1 MRPSSVVMR
10 TRICLPM
17 PAAHDDSGVDG
28 ASGMASGIAP
38 TPVIFIERRPCYPGS
53 AALTTSQARGGGLP
67 APVDVDGPGAAD
79 LDLEPTHLCELVGDG
94 CLCHGHILLGDS
106 RRLDLEL
113 DPPDLHPDRLGLDGR
128 ARVEGD
134 GAPLS
139 RKA

>member
-53 AALTTSQARGGGLP
+53 AVLTTSRGRGSACAEGEGRNEAKLLDRRLTRGRG
-67 APVDVDGPGAAD
+67 VEWRDGAAQAAT
-79 LDLEPTHLCELVGDG
+79 PA
-94 CLCHGHILLGDS
+94 
-106 RRLDLEL
+106 RL
-113 DPPDLHPDRLGLDGR
+113 
-128 ARVEGD
+128 
-134 GAPLS
+134 
-139 RKA
+139 